1 MVKRR
6 RRMGISQPRIN
17 VEELENKKK
26 KKTPKKKEE
35 VVKELSSS

>member
-1 MVKRR
+1 
-6 RRMGISQPRIN
+6 MGISQPRIN